1 MAHSLQG
8 VYSPLPQSLS
18 DSDSE
23 KEICMEPICT
33 NYVNSGIKHTKLENS
48 GQNGHLGFN
57 SINDD
62 MLKIKR
68 VNPKM
73 STLRK
78 TAFVF
83 SILLCFLPIIIFLW
97 ILPCSDSNTCPISV
111 SNWEYQQDNI
121 ELQGEINLVHGAFQ
135 NSLNLAMMYKGSFN
149 SQKILKNGII
159 SFMGS
164 SGAVAWDFQQESYP
178 VEMNCSM
185 IDVDG
190 NGFNDCLVI
199 DEKGLKAIETVSG
212 EAVWHANSDQQK
224 SIPQLDMPV
233 KVEDFNKDGVNDLLS
248 IYKKESFLLISGKT
262 GKALSNM
269 KLAHLCT
276 SISNLTLINFAI
288 RYGCMIE
295 QQTIKT
301 FEISF
306 SNLEKKYS
314 SNEQLNP
321 REVMN
326 TTQLI
331 YETGM
336 IILKKYIRSFLTQF
350 LTSIMTMF
358 FKKKQIC
365 IKSINIRVYEYLISC
380 LMTLN
385 VFAIIHVIKG
395 NLKFVYQIK
404 TSCSFL
410 RICKDISKTFF
421 VL

>member
-23 KEICMEPICT
+23 KEISMEPICT
-33 NYVNSGIKHTKLENS
+33 NYVNNGLKHTKLENSS

-73 STLRK
+73 STVRK

-83 SILLCFLPIIIFLW
+83 SILLCFLPIVIFLW
-97 ILPCSDSNTCPISV
+97 ILPCSDSNTCPISI

-121 ELQGEINLVHGAFQ
+121 ELQGKINLVHGAFQ

-149 SQKILKNGII
+149 SQKMLKNGVI

-178 VEMNCSM
+178 TKMNCSI

-190 NGFNDCLVI
+190 NGFNDCLVT
-199 DEKGLKAIETVSG
+199 DEKGLKAIETISG
-212 EAVWHANSDQQK
+212 EAVWHANSDQEK

-233 KVEDFNKDGVNDLLS
+233 KVEDFDKDGVNDLLS

-269 KLAHLCT
+269 KLSHLCT
-276 SISNLTLINFAI
+276 SISNLTLIKSAI
-288 RYGCMIE
+288 RYGCVID
-295 QQTIKT
+295 QQPIKI

-306 SNLEKKYS
+306 SNLERKYYNS
-314 SNEQLNP
+314 KEQLNP
-321 REVMN
+321 REVVDI
-326 TTQLI
+326 TQLI
-331 YETGM
+331 YETG
-336 IILKKYIRSFLTQF
+336 ITLRL
-350 LTSIMTMF
+350 
-358 FKKKQIC
+358 
-365 IKSINIRVYEYLISC
+365 YL
-380 LMTLN
+380 
-385 VFAIIHVIKG
+385 
-395 NLKFVYQIK
+395 
-404 TSCSFL
+404 
-410 RICKDISKTFF
+410 
-421 VL
+421 